1 MPISKST
8 LQNDS
13 LEDLA
18 LGLCWGAW
26 TELGVSGWRRT
37 HQDWAV
43 DPEPLI
49 VFTAWMGD
57 HDRRLRDE
65 SLDWC
70 IHYWRHISKVR
81 LKNLPS
87 TDLEDSLHEAWGEY
101 AATVNARARAAW
113 PRPTHAFARYQA
125 TGRSTLRPLTEPSLV
140 CLRMRAMFGL
150 GARTEI
156 MRQLLFQGNRWMT
169 VAQLATA
176 TAYAKRN
183 VADECDTLERA
194 GVLAMRAESNRFY
207 YSLAHPDA
215 LADFVGDLPA
225 IRPDWRA
232 LFDLVRW
239 LIDVER
245 QAERLT
251 DEALNVEMHT
261 TLREIED
268 DLDALGFEGPGQTA
282 ALDYRDTF
290 LPWAEHLLR
299 DLAAGRWPKAG
310 RATPRTQHRIKGAT
324 ESRR

>member
-1 MPISKST
+1 MPTSKST

-37 HQDWAV
+37 HQDWAI

-49 VFTAWMGD
+49 VFTAWMRD
-57 HDRRLRDE
+57 DDRRLRDE

-70 IHYWRHISKVR
+70 IHYWRHVSKVR
-81 LKNLPS
+81 LKNLPNR
-87 TDLEDSLHEAWGEY
+87 DLEDDLHEAWGEY
-101 AATVNARARAAW
+101 AATVNARAHVAW
-113 PRPTHAFARYQA
+113 PRPTHALERYQA
-125 TGRSTLRPLTEPSLV
+125 TGRSALRQLTEPSLV

-150 GARTEI
+150 GARCEI
-156 MRQLLFQGNRWMT
+156 MRQLLFQGKRWMT
-169 VAQLATA
+169 VAQLAGA

-215 LADFVGDLPA
+215 LADFVGDLPT

-232 LFDLVRW
+232 LFDLLRW
-239 LIDVER
+239 LIDLER
-245 QAERLT
+245 QAEKLS
-251 DEALNVEMHT
+251 DEVLHVEMHT

-268 DLDALGFEGPGQTA
+268 DLDALGFDGPGRTS

-290 LPWAEHLLR
+290 LPWAERLLS
-299 DLAAGRWPKAG
+299 DLAAGTWPSAETKTSRAQRPVKA
-310 RATPRTQHRIKGAT
+310 ATW
-324 ESRR
+324 S

>member
-1 MPISKST
+1 MPTSKST
-8 LQNDS
+8 RRADS

-37 HQDWAV
+37 HQEWAI

-57 HDRRLRDE
+57 VDRRLRDE

-70 IHYWRHISKVR
+70 IHYWRHVSKVR

-87 TDLEDSLHEAWGEY
+87 RHLEDDLHEAWGEY
-101 AATVNARARAAW
+101 AATVNTRARVAW
-113 PRPTHAFARYQA
+113 PRPTDALARYQA
-125 TGRSTLRPLTEPSLV
+125 TGRSTLRSLTEPSLV

-156 MRQLLFQGNRWMT
+156 MRQLLFQGDRWMT
-169 VAQLATA
+169 VARLAST

-207 YSLAHPDA
+207 YSLAHADA
-215 LADFVGDLPA
+215 LADFVGDLPSV
-225 IRPDWRA
+225 RPDWRA
-232 LFDLVRW
+232 LFDLLAW
-239 LIDVER
+239 LIELER
-245 QAERLT
+245 HAERLS
-251 DEALNVEMHT
+251 DEALHIEMHST
-261 TLREIED
+261 MREID
-268 DLDALGFEGPGQTA
+268 ADLDALGFERPTRASG
-282 ALDYRDTF
+282 LDYRDTF
-290 LPWAEHLLR
+290 LPWADALLS
-299 DLAAGRWPKAG
+299 DLAAGRWPSKEKH
-310 RATPRTQHRIKGAT
+310 QD
-324 ESRR
+324 